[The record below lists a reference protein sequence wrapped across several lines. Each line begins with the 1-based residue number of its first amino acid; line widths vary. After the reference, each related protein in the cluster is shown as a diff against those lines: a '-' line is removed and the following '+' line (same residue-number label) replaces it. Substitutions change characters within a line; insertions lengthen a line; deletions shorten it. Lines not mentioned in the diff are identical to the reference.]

1 MHEPLQPDEFELYDL
16 RVTVEGDPN
25 TFVCRHRPGEQ
36 FLVEGE
42 DLVFPAGGRFSL
54 YALAALLPLLPAKER
69 PTSSSDWMTTD
80 AAIACPDP
88 NCGARFRIERIGRR
102 RLRHGDCTAVP
113 LDVEPTSEP
122 SSENTQAS

>member
-42 DLVFPAGGRFSL
+42 DLVFPAGEPQRVHLVGIKNCHDARRQ
-54 YALAALLPLLPAKER
+54 AAKHGGE
-69 PTSSSDWMTTD
+69 D
-80 AAIACPDP
+80 CPDEEIV
-88 NCGARFRIERIGRR
+88 RF
-102 RLRHGDCTAVP
+102 LF
-113 LDVEPTSEP
+113 
-122 SSENTQAS
+122 